1 MLNGNVFELAFHR
14 LFFCF
19 NQEFVKRYS
28 LLFPQKENGSL
39 REEMPAILES
49 LGLDPREYQTGKEK
63 VSESDLQPW
72 SKIFFLCTV

>member
-1 MLNGNVFELAFHR
+1 M
-14 LFFCF
+14 
-19 NQEFVKRYS
+19 KRYS
-28 LLFPQKENGSL
+28 LLFPHKENGSL

-72 SKIFFLCTV
+72 SKNFFPMAPYSTQNRF

>member
-1 MLNGNVFELAFHR
+1 M
-14 LFFCF
+14 
-19 NQEFVKRYS
+19 KRYS

-72 SKIFFLCTV
+72 SKIFYLVQHSKQHDRKVLFSSFHLNGHT